1 MRSIIAIACG
11 LTALATSA
19 MAADLPVKAPPPPP
33 APVYSW
39 TGCYLGVNGGWAR
52 AETRVRFGAVQDF
65 DRSADGGAFG
75 GQIGCDYQFASS
87 NWVVGIQALFD
98 GTSID
103 ADRVSVLFPNTAF
116 HAEVEWF
123 GTISARLGY
132 AIAPQFLLYGKVG
145 WGTYETSL
153 TAVSTLTGLEI
164 ASVSRRQSGLD
175 AGVGAEWMFTQNWS
189 LWVEWDHIF
198 AEDKTVFFPILGGG
212 STANIRRDFDKVLVG
227 LNWRFGGPG
236 SSVRASY

>member
-1 MRSIIAIACG
+1 
-11 LTALATSA
+11 

-39 TGCYLGVNGGWAR
+39 TGCYLGINGGWAQ
-52 AETRVRFGAVQDF
+52 AETRVSFAGVDDF
-65 DRSADGGAFG
+65 SRSADGGAFG

-87 NWVVGIQALFD
+87 NWVIGIQALFD
-98 GTSID
+98 GTNID
-103 ADRVSVLFPNTAF
+103 ADRLSVRFPNTAF

-132 AIAPQFLLYGKVG
+132 AITPQFLLYGKVG

-153 TAVSTLTGLEI
+153 TAVNTLTGLEI

-175 AGVGAEWMFTQNWS
+175 AGAGAEWMFTQNWS

-198 AEDKTVFFPILGGG
+198 AEDKTVFFPNLGGG
-212 STANIRRDFDKVLVG
+212 STANVRRDFDKVLVG
-227 LNWRFGGPG
+227 LNWRFGAAASP
-236 SSVRASY
+236 VRASY